1 MTPKNGIRCWLEA
14 QWLNYFACL
23 LSLPCALLHY
33 SVSTPTHRCWRPEPV
48 HFSLHLSGTAV
59 TQGAHGVEEVSYWD
73 VCTSL
78 SDVCVCTLAQLCGL
92 CKVVDVCTCL
102 SVCARLCFKL
112 LCFQCHRLLVW
123 RSYGR
128 APKMIHLEAN
138 FVQFKEELLPK
149 DGNRALL
156 TFPFLHIYWTDCCV
170 SSHYLM

>member
-48 HFSLHLSGTAV
+48 HFPLHLSGTAV

-78 SDVCVCTLAQLCGL
+78 SDVCVHA
-92 CKVVDVCTCL
+92 
-102 SVCARLCFKL
+102 CAT
-112 LCFQCHRLLVW
+112 VW
-123 RSYGR
+123 
-128 APKMIHLEAN
+128 
-138 FVQFKEELLPK
+138 FVQSC
-149 DGNRALL
+149 G
-156 TFPFLHIYWTDCCV
+156 CV
-170 SSHYLM
+170 YVFERVCPTVF